1 MIEIFNIFFLLGTF
15 FLIFSFPLNNIYL
28 KKKLIKYDLNIF
40 EIYSFNILFLLT
52 VCFFFIV
59 Y

>member
-59 Y
+59 L